1 MIQVLGFG
9 LGGIHAVLLFHV
21 LRLAFLRY
29 RQRTAFPKGVP
40 EPARLQA
47 WQREHA
53 WDPGAVL
60 LAGFC
65 AVVDFLLVALLLD
78 AGDIIAI
85 LGLLY
90 AFIGLFFLAY
100 ATIAF
105 RAVRAV
111 PERPGSVRRDI
122 DDLRHGATTDL
133 TGTWL
138 LRGWRE
144 GDPAFVNLVQRIT
157 LEPHLRRLKVRVD
170 YEQWREEAVAER
182 SGFAAFSHEVAEF
195 LIFLVH
201 AEWFAPYVS
210 HYDVVDLELWRDRF
224 DEENRMV
231 KYRFFHTVARKEQI
245 RRAREKGYDPFH
257 LERMFEVHFQGG
269 AEV

>member
-1 MIQVLGFG
+1 MIQILGLVLA
-9 LGGIHAVLLFHV
+9 GIHAVLLFHV

-29 RQRTAFPKGVP
+29 RQRAAFPRGAP
-40 EPARLQA
+40 EPAHVRA
-47 WQREHA
+47 WQREHE
-53 WDPGAVL
+53 WDRFPAL

-65 AVVDFLLVALLLD
+65 AVLDFFLIALLLD
-78 AGDIIAI
+78 SGTLIAA

-90 AFIGLFFLAY
+90 AFVGFFFLAY
-100 ATIAF
+100 ATTSF
-105 RAVRAV
+105 SSVRDSSD
-111 PERPGSVRRDI
+111 RPGSVRRDV
-122 DDLRHGATTDL
+122 DDLRHGTTTDL

-157 LEPHLRRLKVRVD
+157 LEPNRRALAVQVLHD
-170 YEQWREEAVAER
+170 QWDETSVADR
-182 SGFAAFSHEVAEF
+182 SRFAAFSHEVAEF

-201 AEWFAPYVS
+201 AEWLAPYVP
-210 HYDVVDLELWRDRF
+210 HYDAVELELWRDHY
-224 DEENRMV
+224 DEENRTV
-231 KYRFFHTVARKEQI
+231 KYRFLRIVARKEQI

-257 LERMFEVHFQGG
+257 LERLFEVHFRNG